1 MDELIKKRRDLDP
14 VAPLPVNLITK
25 WTRQLLEALEYM
37 HSFKPKPIVH
47 RDIKSRNVFLKNN
60 QIKLGDMGVSRV
72 LAETFAGYSKSFE
85 RIQVSGFNR
94 IPNFELIPFSE
105 HHFT

>member
-72 LAETFAGYSKSFE
+72 LAETFAGYSNSVFHEK
-85 RIQVSGFNR
+85 
-94 IPNFELIPFSE
+94 
-105 HHFT
+105 